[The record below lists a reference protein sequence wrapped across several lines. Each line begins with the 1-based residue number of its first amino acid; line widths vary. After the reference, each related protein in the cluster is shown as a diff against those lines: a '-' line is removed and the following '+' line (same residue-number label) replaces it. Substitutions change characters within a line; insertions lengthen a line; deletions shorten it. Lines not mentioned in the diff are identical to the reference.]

1 MHSTTDYASSNKQW
15 RSLVLSGQCMVV
27 SVKSGK
33 CTKWHM
39 WWFACFCI
47 FPKVEISLFDC
58 NVSIEHVKSG
68 GIHPHAILHKM
79 TYIMIC
85 MIHGPHVKVTV
96 AYSHLL
102 ALEPPYFWCT
112 ITQQKVDQIVWI
124 PLYTLDTLLYKWLWK
139 YKVYWV
145 NSEVKYVQ
153 VFSSLEPPQIW
164 QINEI
169 KDYLSHLGA
178 DQCSINPPHFCIRFT
193 LLLVFWLCMNNH
205 SLTGMLSN
213 NTATTTSDEDDNL
226 TTCQSMT

>member
-15 RSLVLSGQCMVV
+15 RLLVLSGRCMVV

-85 MIHGPHVKVTV
+85 AIHGPHVKVTV

-112 ITQQKVDQIVWI
+112 TTQQKVDQIVWI
-124 PLYTLDTLLYKWLWK
+124 PLYRGG
-139 YKVYWV
+139 KVQFWTSV
-145 NSEVKYVQ
+145 WTWTDWTEPIGSGLVQ
-153 VFSSLEPPQIW
+153 VQFSPYPVG
-164 QINEI
+164 
-169 KDYLSHLGA
+169 LGTHPEYRT
-178 DQCSINPPHFCIRFT
+178 SSE
-193 LLLVFWLCMNNH
+193 LVW
-205 SLTGMLSN
+205 TSN
-213 NTATTTSDEDDNL
+213 LGSNRWGQDVQVAW
-226 TTCQSMT
+226 